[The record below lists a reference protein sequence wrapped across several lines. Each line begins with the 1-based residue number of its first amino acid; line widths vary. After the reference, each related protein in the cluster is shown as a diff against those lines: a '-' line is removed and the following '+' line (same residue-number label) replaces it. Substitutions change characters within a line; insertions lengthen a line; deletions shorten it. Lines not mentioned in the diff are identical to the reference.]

1 MPRLTPE
8 QQIEKARQDKA
19 KAEARIKSA
28 TAKLRASDRR
38 ADARRKILIGAAF
51 MAKAAQNENYGK
63 ALRVLISEMPDRDRS
78 LFDDGKMSA

>member
-28 TAKLRASDRR
+28 SAKIRAADRR
-38 ADARRKILIGAAF
+38 ADARRKILVGAAF
-51 MAKAAQNENYGK
+51 MSKAAQNENYAK
-63 ALRVLISEMPDRDRS
+63 ALNALINEMPERDRG
-78 LFDDGKMSA
+78 LFVDGKNSA